1 MAALTPV
8 LPGAGGASLTYTSVS
23 DGTGVFPATPGGRY
37 VLLFRNT
44 GGSASV
50 PTIDDP
56 NSASPVAAT
65 AWNPDVAGASIPIT
79 TGATVHVIDGNRFR
93 DPVTGNVTVTFT
105 NPASVTAAVI
115 GPL

>member
-1 MAALTPV
+1 MAALTAV
-8 LPGAGGASLTYTSVS
+8 LPTAVGASLTYTSVS
-23 DGTGVFPATPGGRY
+23 DGAGVFAASVGARY

-50 PTIDDP
+50 PTVDDP
-56 NSASPVAAT
+56 NSASPAGAT
-65 AWNPDVAGASIPIT
+65 AFNPDLAGASIPIT
-79 TGATVHVIDGNRFR
+79 TGATAMLIDASRFR
-93 DPVTGNVTVTFT
+93 DSAGNINITFT